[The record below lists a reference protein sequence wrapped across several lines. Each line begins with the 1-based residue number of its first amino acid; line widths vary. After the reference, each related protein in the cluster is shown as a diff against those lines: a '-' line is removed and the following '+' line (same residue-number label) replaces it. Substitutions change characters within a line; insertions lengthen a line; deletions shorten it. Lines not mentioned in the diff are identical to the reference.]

1 MMWPLVPVWGPCYRR
16 AMPNVKPIRFS
27 ETLHIRVDDDFL
39 ARLDALREEYRP
51 LKTRAELI
59 RHLVTTASE
68 KARAA
73 KAKGKGD
80 SHAVR

>member
-1 MMWPLVPVWGPCYRR
+1 VLLKS
-16 AMPNVKPIRFS
+16 MPNVKPIRFS

-39 ARLDALREEYRP
+39 AMLDDLRAEYRP

-73 KAKGKGD
+73 KAKGK
-80 SHAVR
+80 R